1 MRKLCNPFNH
11 ILARIGFVSTICI
24 ISFILSSCDRSA
36 QEAQRLKEENEK
48 LQEQVDSSLENV
60 EAYFAALN
68 EIEENL
74 LLIRQKEDL
83 IARETSRNI
92 ELGVNQKERINED
105 LRQIGK
111 LMEMNR
117 QLLANLNRR
126 VKNSDLRIE
135 EFQRSVKRLNHS
147 IEEKEI
153 EIQVLKDYLGQMN
166 LKVDYLTARVDTLER
181 DRMDRDRQI
190 QNQILELNRAYY
202 AIGSQKELIDNNV
215 ISREGGFL
223 GLGRTNRLRTE
234 VNPDFFTRIDMT
246 KDYEVFI
253 PGSDPQLITTH
264 PSDSYQ
270 IISDEDGGKVLQI
283 SNAPRFWETTR
294 YLVIQIK

>member
-1 MRKLCNPFNH
+1 MRNH
-11 ILARIGFVSTICI
+11 RIFIIPILTRSGLILTFFI
-24 ISFILSSCDRSA
+24 ISLMLSGCDRSA

-48 LQEQVDSSLENV
+48 LREQVDNSLENV
-60 EAYFAALN
+60 ETYFATLN

-74 LLIRQKEDL
+74 ILIRQKEDL
-83 IARETSRNI
+83 ITRETSRNV

-105 LRQIGK
+105 LRQIGE

-117 QLLANLNRR
+117 ILLANLNRQ
-126 VKNSDLRIE
+126 VKNSNLRIE
-135 EFQRSVKRLNHS
+135 EFERSVIRLNQS
-147 IEEKEI
+147 IQEKEL

-181 DRMDRDRQI
+181 DRMDRDRLI
-190 QNQILELNRAYY
+190 QNQILELNRAYF
-202 AIGSQKELIDNNV
+202 AIGSRKELIDNNV
-215 ISREGGFL
+215 ITREGGFL

-234 VNPDFFTRIDMT
+234 VNHDFFTRIDMT
-246 KDYEVFI
+246 KDFEIFI
-253 PGSDPQLITTH
+253 PGNDPQIITTH

-270 IISDEDGGKVLQI
+270 ISDEDGGKVLLI
-283 SNAPRFWETTR
+283 SDAQRFWETSR